1 MEFDATTYALAIGA
15 GLLAGIVN
23 TMAGS
28 GSLITL
34 PMLVFLGLPTHVANG
49 TNRVGVTIQN
59 IVSLVTLRRHEALDL
74 NGSAWFI
81 VPTLLGAGAGAVV
94 AADLPEQWLDRAIGG
109 VMVVMLI
116 VLLINPKRWLDDE
129 ATRDAGRPPW
139 WLLLAFVA
147 IGFYGGFIQAG
158 VGVLLLVGLVM
169 GAGLAPLHANGIKLF
184 LTLLF
189 TVAALGV
196 FIVYDQVA
204 WTVGLVVA
212 IGQATG
218 AWLAARFLAQSERAG
233 VWIRRV
239 LIAVV
244 AVSALKFFGAF

>member
-1 MEFDATTYALAIGA
+1 LELDPLTYALAIGA

-49 TNRVGVTIQN
+49 TNRVGVAIQN
-59 IVSLVTLRRHEALDL
+59 VVGLTTLHRHEALDL
-74 NGSAWFI
+74 RGSPWFI
-81 VPTLLGAGAGAVV
+81 VPTLLGAALGAQV
-94 AADLPEQWLDRAIGG
+94 AADLPEVWLDRAIGG
-109 VMVVMLI
+109 VMVTMLL
-116 VLLINPKRWLDDE
+116 VLMINPKRWLDE
-129 ATRDAGRPPW
+129 ETESENERPPW
-139 WLLLAFVA
+139 WLLLAFVGV
-147 IGFYGGFIQAG
+147 GFYGGFIQAG

-169 GAGLAPLHANGIKLF
+169 GAGLAPLRANGIKLF

-189 TVAALGV
+189 TIASLVV
-196 FIVYDQVA
+196 FVIHDQVA
-204 WTVGLVVA
+204 WSVGLIVA
-212 IGQATG
+212 IGQASG

-244 AVSALKFFGAF
+244 AISALKFFGAF

>member
-1 MEFDATTYALAIGA
+1 MEFEPITYALAIGA

-49 TNRVGVTIQN
+49 TNRVGVAIQN
-59 IVSLVTLRRHEALDL
+59 IVGLTTLKRHDALDL
-74 NGSAWFI
+74 RGSAWFI
-81 VPTLLGAGAGAVV
+81 IPTLLGAAAGAMV
-94 AADLPEQWLDRAIGG
+94 AADLPEVWLDRAIGG
-109 VMVVMLI
+109 VMVTMLI
-116 VLLINPKRWLDDE
+116 VLFINPKRWLDDE
-129 ATRDAGRPPW
+129 SSWQGDRPKW
-139 WLLLAFVA
+139 WLLLAFVGV
-147 IGFYGGFIQAG
+147 GFYGGFIQAG

-169 GAGLAPLHANGIKLF
+169 GAGLAPLHANGVKLF

-189 TVAALGV
+189 TLASLAV
-196 FIVYDQVA
+196 FVFQDQVA
-204 WTVGLVVA
+204 WSVGLVVA
-212 IGQATG
+212 TGQATG
-218 AWLAARFLAQSERAG
+218 AWIAARFLAQNERAG